1 MVAPNLAQVCTEV
14 NAQCPVES
22 SIYGYYPSLPVN
34 AFFLAWFAVLL
45 IANLGLGIRYKTWTY
60 LIALGLGC
68 LSEVIGMFPCICRLC
83 IYQTSFVKSSHVLI
97 LTNGQTDQREA
108 HRLIFRS
115 QQDTLAAF
123 YCTQT
128 HIRKPALTHKSSV

>member
-34 AFFLAWFAVLL
+34 AFFLAWFVVLL
-45 IANLGLGIRYKTWTY
+45 VANLGLGIRYKTWTY

-68 LSEVIGMFPCICRLC
+68 LSEVIGTWLR
-83 IYQTSFVKSSHVLI
+83 I
-97 LTNGQTDQREA
+97 LLVFIIR
-108 HRLIFRS
+108 HRLQYRRIFS
-115 QQDTLAAF
+115 CSPFGKMINKKKTD
-123 YCTQT
+123 
-128 HIRKPALTHKSSV
+128 